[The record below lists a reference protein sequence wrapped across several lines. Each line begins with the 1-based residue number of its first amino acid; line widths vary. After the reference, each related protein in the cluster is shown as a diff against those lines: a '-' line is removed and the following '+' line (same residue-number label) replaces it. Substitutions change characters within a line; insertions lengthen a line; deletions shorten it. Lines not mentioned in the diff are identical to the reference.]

1 MATQRIL
8 DFFATRRPEGPCL
21 VLDLDI
27 VLWSGGVWSEDSLTI
42 PHAEFRKRR
51 FVLAPL
57 EQIAP
62 DARDP
67 LTGRTVRQLLHAV
80 DRRRPRA

>member
-27 VLWSGGVWSEDSLTI
+27 GHTDPQLVLPVGGECRIDPV
-42 PHAEFRKRR
+42 
-51 FVLAPL
+51 
-57 EQIAP
+57 
-62 DARDP
+62 ARSVS
-67 LTGRTVRQLLHAV
+67 VRY
-80 DRRRPRA
+80 